1 MLKEFNEFFYDL
13 NFIYIKELDPNIIL
27 KYMENFYRKFLTK
40 YKDMEEPLLQKTAK
54 AIIVAADDILL
65 QKSPIKDLWIK
76 NTGENYIFHTNR
88 GGETL
93 NNIMKDILE
102 KRIVNWEVVTIFVTC
117 VLMGVR
123 SDYSP
128 QVLNM
133 YKKDK
138 NYFNLNTEENLYKS
152 SISKN
157 KKTPFKF
164 LYVLLMIGIFWIV
177 LTECH
182 YFFHLQ
188 YYVKETSMISL
199 KIRSNYG
206 Y

>member
-133 YKKDK
+133 YK
-138 NYFNLNTEENLYKS
+138 S